1 MKFFALLVLLFA
13 FTAYLEI
20 NAQIYHPCAFDSWLQ
35 TQPDFHEIMDQWTA
49 DSRRDKDFLRD
60 DIYTIQVVFHIVYNQ
75 DIQNISDD
83 VILEQMVKLNQDYR
97 RLNPDAILTRDE
109 FLPVAADAH
118 IEFELAQFDPEGNP
132 SNGITHNLTER
143 AGFVLDFFSLEN
155 TLDEVKSSE
164 TGGVNPW
171 DPTRYL
177 NIWVCNIMDTGFGQ
191 IFGIS
196 YPPLNAPNWPV
207 EYYEASLAVSGVV
220 MHYTCPGPN
229 NPTATIDGYDFN
241 DGGRTLTHEVGHFL
255 GLRHIWGDAYF
266 NGCSVDDGI
275 LDTPNCF
282 AQDNFVCNHNINSC
296 SGEIPNLPDMVENYM
311 DYSGDDC
318 MNIFTREQVDMMR
331 WVLTNLR
338 PDLVEGQFVSVPLVS
353 VGDQVEVYPNPATD
367 QINFACSENL
377 LGTVLFLYDSRG
389 LIVDSFR
396 IISTKQNTSV
406 AHIPAGVY
414 YLSAGIEK
422 PNFKTQ
428 RLFIAPQH

>member
-1 MKFFALLVLLFA
+1 
-13 FTAYLEI
+13 
-20 NAQIYHPCAFDSWLQ
+20 
-35 TQPDFHEIMDQWTA
+35 
-49 DSRRDKDFLRD
+49 
-60 DIYTIQVVFHIVYNQ
+60 
-75 DIQNISDD
+75 
-83 VILEQMVKLNQDYR
+83 
-97 RLNPDAILTRDE
+97 
-109 FLPVAADAH
+109 
-118 IEFELAQFDPEGNP
+118 
-132 SNGITHNLTER
+132 
-143 AGFVLDFFSLEN
+143 
-155 TLDEVKSSE
+155 
-164 TGGVNPW
+164 
-171 DPTRYL
+171 
-177 NIWVCNIMDTGFGQ
+177 
-191 IFGIS
+191 
-196 YPPLNAPNWPV
+196 
-207 EYYEASLAVSGVV
+207 
-220 MHYTCPGPN
+220 
-229 NPTATIDGYDFN
+229 
-241 DGGRTLTHEVGHFL
+241 
-255 GLRHIWGDAYF
+255 
-266 NGCSVDDGI
+266 